1 MIKDKDDKIVDEVVV
16 DIEIVIIVAV
26 EAAVMNKKK
35 TKIERREVNIIGM
48 MEDVIVKEAIVRTV
62 LILIVIIAASM
73 DTTQDII
80 DLRGR

>member
-16 DIEIVIIVAV
+16 DIEIVVIVAV